1 MYTGT
6 ETNEW
11 KIALIEELVVI
22 GIYNDSHD
30 NNPKKALHDIICWN
44 VDVALDP
51 NVSSDAEKLVQQGR
65 DEVYNIICA

>member
-22 GIYNDSHD
+22 GIYNDSHE

-51 NVSSDAEKLVQQGR
+51 KVSDRAMDLVEQGAQEAR
-65 DEVYNIICA
+65 WC

>member
-1 MYTGT
+1 MYVGT

-22 GIYNDSHD
+22 GIYNDSHEG
-30 NNPKKALHDIICWN
+30 NPKKALHDIICWN

-51 NVSSDAEKLVQQGR
+51 KVSIEADNLIQQGR
-65 DEVYNIICA
+65 DEMRKLIYS

>member
-1 MYTGT
+1 MYVGT

-22 GIYNDSHD
+22 GIYNDIHE

-44 VDVALDP
+44 VDVALDKM
-51 NVSSDAEKLVQQGR
+51 VSSSADALVQQGR
-65 DEVYNIICA
+65 DEMYKLIYS